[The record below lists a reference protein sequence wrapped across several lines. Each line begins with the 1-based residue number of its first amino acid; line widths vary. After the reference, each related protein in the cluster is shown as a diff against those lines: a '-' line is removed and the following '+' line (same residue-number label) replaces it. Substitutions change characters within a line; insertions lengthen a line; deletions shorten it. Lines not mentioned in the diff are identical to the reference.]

1 MKQAYREI
9 QGKRS
14 RKIRFALLTTI
25 MMAMLV
31 LQACGNNTGG
41 NGASASGGSNT
52 EKAGEEA
59 TSTSNVPAVLNFGF
73 IGSNK
78 LNVPGGAE
86 GWGFYKGIIQEELK
100 KYGITE
106 VKLTGFPNGPDQTES
121 LISGRLDIGSLGD
134 TPAIIAY
141 ASGAK
146 TRLISQSSAN
156 TIGYLIGKKDGPKT
170 VKDLQ
175 GKTIAIQ
182 KGSFMHRYVV
192 GLLQEEG
199 VTDYKLVHMLIPDAT
214 AALARGDVDAT
225 TNLGVPAL
233 KLIDQGYTHLDDAS
247 KHPNL
252 LGSSATVVSEDYLA
266 KFPDFPKVW
275 NEAREKALADLKQH
289 EDEYYQFLA
298 EIGDTT
304 PELAKQVN
312 PISDIKD
319 TAFTDEGTKLLEGT
333 KNFLVEEKLAKKDF
347 NISDW
352 QLK

>member
-1 MKQAYREI
+1 MKPAYREI

-14 RKIRFALLTTI
+14 KRIRFALLTTI
-25 MMAMLV
+25 MMVMLV
-31 LQACGNNTGG
+31 LQACGNNAGG
-41 NGASASGGSNT
+41 NGASASGGSST
-52 EKAGEEA
+52 EKSGGKAE
-59 TSTSNVPAVLNFGF
+59 SNVPAVLNFGF

-182 KGSFMHRYVV
+182 KALSC
-192 GLLQEEG
+192 
-199 VTDYKLVHMLIPDAT
+199 T
-214 AALARGDVDAT
+214 AMW
-225 TNLGVPAL
+225 LG
-233 KLIDQGYTHLDDAS
+233 Y
-247 KHPNL
+247 
-252 LGSSATVVSEDYLA
+252 
-266 KFPDFPKVW
+266 F
-275 NEAREKALADLKQH
+275 RRKA
-289 EDEYYQFLA
+289 
-298 EIGDTT
+298 
-304 PELAKQVN
+304 
-312 PISDIKD
+312 
-319 TAFTDEGTKLLEGT
+319 
-333 KNFLVEEKLAKKDF
+333 
-347 NISDW
+347 
-352 QLK
+352 

>member
-1 MKQAYREI
+1 MRTYREI
-9 QGKRS
+9 HGE
-14 RKIRFALLTTI
+14 RKKGIRLALLASVV
-25 MMAMLV
+25 MVMLM
-31 LQACGNNTGG
+31 LQACGNNAASNTGASSAAGG
-41 NGASASGGSNT
+41 NNTAEAAGS
-52 EKAGEEA
+52 EPAGK
-59 TSTSNVPAVLNFGF
+59 VPAVLNFGY

-121 LISGRLDIGSLGD
+121 LISGRLDFGSLGD

-146 TRLISQSSAN
+146 TRLISQSSAH
-156 TIGYLIGKKDGPKT
+156 TVGYLIGKKDGPKT
-170 VKDLQ
+170 VKELQ

-182 KGSFMHRYVV
+182 KGSFMHRYIV
-192 GLLQEEG
+192 GLLKQEG
-199 VTDYKLVHMLIPDAT
+199 VTDYKLVHMLTPDAT

-225 TNLGVPAL
+225 TNVGIPAL

-247 KHPNL
+247 SHPDL

-298 EIGDTT
+298 EINDTT

-319 TAFTDEGTKLLEGT
+319 TAFTEEGTKLLEGT

-352 QLK
+352 QLQ

>member
-9 QGKRS
+9 RGTRSKRL
-14 RKIRFALLTTI
+14 RFALLTTF
-25 MMAMLV
+25 MMVILV
-31 LQACGNNTGG
+31 LQACGNNVGG
-41 NGASASGGSNT
+41 NGAAASGGSNT
-52 EKAGEEA
+52 KKAEGEA
-59 TSTSNVPAVLNFGF
+59 ASNVPAVLNFGF

-78 LNVPGGAE
+78 LNLPGGAE
-86 GWGFYKGIIQEELK
+86 GWGFHKGIIQEELK

-121 LISGRLDIGSLGD
+121 LISGRIDIGSLGD

-146 TRLISQSSAN
+146 TRLITQSSAN

-175 GKTIAIQ
+175 GATIAIQ
-182 KGSFMHRYVV
+182 KGSFMHRYIV

-247 KHPNL
+247 KHPTL
-252 LGSSATVVSEDYLA
+252 LGTSATVVSEDYLA
-266 KFPDFPKVW
+266 KFPDFPKAW
-275 NEAREKALADLKQH
+275 NAAREKALADLKQH

-319 TAFTDEGTKLLEGT
+319 TAFTEEGIKLLDGT

>member
-59 TSTSNVPAVLNFGF
+59 TSNVPAVLNFGF

-266 KFPDFPKVW
+266 KFPDFPKAW

-319 TAFTDEGTKLLEGT
+319 TAFTDEGIKLLEGT